1 MSALKCVRRGA
12 LALGI
17 VMIASGASAQQT
29 AKEPFEPYSGQPGKD
44 VVWVPTPEVT
54 VNKML
59 DMAKV
64 TPQDFVVDL
73 GSGDGRTVIAAA
85 KRGARAMGIEYN
97 PDMVKLAQ
105 ARVKEAGVADRAT
118 IVQGDIFE
126 SDFSKAT
133 VITLFLL
140 PDLNVKLRPTI
151 LKMRPGTR
159 VVSNSFR
166 MGEWE
171 PEETVSVDDCQSWCT
186 VLLWIV
192 PAQVNGTWKTSG
204 GNITF
209 NQTFQMVSGTLGSQP
224 ITDGKLS
231 GDQITFKVGNAAY
244 TGRVNGN
251 SITGTITG
259 GPGGSWT
266 ATR

>member
-1 MSALKCVRRGA
+1 MSDLKFIRRGA
-12 LALGI
+12 LALGL
-17 VMIASGASAQQT
+17 VTIASGASAQQT

-64 TPQDFVVDL
+64 TAQDFVMDL

-85 KRGARAMGIEYN
+85 KRGARAMGVEYN
-97 PDMVKLAQ
+97 PDMVALAQ
-105 ARVKEAGVADRAT
+105 RNAKEAGVSDRAT
-118 IVQGDIFE
+118 FVRADIFE
-126 SDFSKAT
+126 TDFSKAT

-159 VVSNSFR
+159 IVSNSFR

-171 PEETVSVDDCQSWCT
+171 PEEVASVEDCQSWCT
-186 VLLWIV
+186 ALLWIV
-192 PAQVNGTWKTSG
+192 PAQVNGTWKTSA
-204 GNITF
+204 GNLTF
-209 NQTFQMVSGTLGSQP
+209 DQTFQMVTGTLGSQP
-224 ITDGKLS
+224 ISEGKLS
-231 GDQITFKVGNAAY
+231 GDQITFKVGAATY
-244 TGRVNGN
+244 TGRVEGN
-251 SITGTITG
+251 AIKGTIAG
-259 GPGGSWT
+259 GPGGSWS

>member
-1 MSALKCVRRGA
+1 MSVFQFVGRGA
-12 LALGI
+12 LALGF

-29 AKEPFEPYSGQPGKD
+29 AKEFEPYSGQPGKD

-59 DMAKV
+59 DMAKI
-64 TPQDFVVDL
+64 TPQDFLIDL

-85 KRGARAMGIEYN
+85 KRGARGHGIEYN
-97 PDMVKLAQ
+97 PDMVALAQ
-105 ARVKEAGVADRAT
+105 RRAKEAGVSDRAT
-118 IVQGDIFE
+118 FARADIFE

-133 VITLFLL
+133 IVTLFLL

-159 VVSNSFR
+159 IVANSVR

-171 PEETVSVDDCQSWCT
+171 PDEVASVEDCQSWCT

-192 PAQVNGTWKTSG
+192 PAQVDGTWKTAG
-204 GNITF
+204 GSLTLKQN
-209 NQTFQMVSGTLGSQP
+209 FQMVTGTLGSQA
-224 ITDGKLS
+224 ISEGKLN
-231 GDQITFKVGNAAY
+231 GDQITFKVGNATY
-244 TGRVNGN
+244 TGRVDG
-251 SITGTITG
+251 SAIKGTITG

-266 ATR
+266 ATK